1 MVLPFLFKTKG
12 WLQEE
17 RRSSDYLSNYKSPV
31 ENLLESVIDNVIRDK
46 VKPVIGSVVYCDL
59 AAGQAEHSGVYIG
72 NNRIVHLNGDGV
84 IESVTPDKFMNRLD
98 GLNTAISIYVSCHK
112 GEAVGN
118 VEVAERAKGQIGH
131 RREYSLIFDNCHQL
145 TSGCLSGNF
154 DNSCNFFTFL
164 KDEVRDIIGGDEWCV
179 WSL

>member
-1 MVLPFLFKTKG
+1 MW
-12 WLQEE
+12 WLAKKIFINEE
-17 RRSSDYLSNYKSPV
+17 RTNGTSSGTSFKSPT
-31 ENLLESVIDNVIRDK
+31 ENLIESIVDNLIREK
-46 VKPVIGSVVYCDL
+46 VNPVVGSIVYCDL
-59 AAGQAEHSGVYIG
+59 AAGQAEHSGIYIG

-112 GEAVGN
+112 GQAVGN
-118 VEVAERAKGQIGH
+118 LEVAERAKRQIG
-131 RREYSLIFDNCHQL
+131 RKRDYSLIFDNCHQL

-164 KDEVRDIIGGDEWCV
+164 KDEVCDIIGGDEWRV
-179 WSL
+179 WDL